1 MRATSYV
8 PINARSYQF
17 DARFWNKNVAQFT
30 FILVLTIKIFRNVK
44 TLIMLMLFL
53 EQARGQ

>member
-1 MRATSYV
+1 MHASEIKMLFIL
-8 PINARSYQF
+8 PLM
-17 DARFWNKNVAQFT
+17 
-30 FILVLTIKIFRNVK
+30 ILVLTIKIFRNVK